1 MHTSRLHHAARLA
14 VTPET
19 ICFGKFVLHPRQQ
32 LLLKD
37 DAPVSLGSRAMCL
50 LIAMASRPG
59 ELLEKSELIAIAWP
73 KVFVE
78 ECNLRTQIL
87 ALRRALIDQG
97 DFEYIVT
104 VPGLGY
110 RFVATVI
117 HDTPPKEPVA
127 ILPPPDTPN
136 RVIGRADLIQTL
148 GKQLQ
153 ARRFVTLLGPGG
165 AGKST
170 VALALASELSGKF
183 PGSICFVD
191 LAPVTSA
198 QLIPGMIA
206 SAMGINSA
214 TDTPL
219 QSVADT
225 MGNSR
230 FLLILDNCE
239 HLLEVVATAVETLLN
254 NAPQCCILV
263 TSREPLHAAGEF
275 VHHLPSLLVPD
286 ALKKMTAKQAMSYSG
301 IQLFVERV
309 TARDPTFSLHDSD
322 VKTVCTICRK
332 LDSNALAIEI
342 AAARVQ
348 ALGIQA
354 LVELLDGSFRLQ
366 MSSKDSSLDRHH
378 TLSATLDWTYSML
391 SVHEQTMLRYLSIF
405 PGSFTVD
412 AITAIVD
419 GMSINELPT
428 LPLLES
434 LVDKSL
440 LTTHEHG
447 AGRRLRLLET
457 TRAYAGEKRAKLGE
471 TAKLSRLNA
480 DYALVLLRN
489 AGEDLSGVPPQAW
502 VTQYGPEI
510 DTLRAAL
517 DWAYSPEG
525 DRELGINLI
534 LLCMPLWLRLS
545 LIGECR
551 HWVDKGLSDTA
562 RLSPILPR
570 QRMLLHT
577 AAASVLLLSYG
588 TGPKI
593 GDYWRQVLK
602 DAIDLNDTEHELR
615 ALWGLWSECTCSNQY
630 QEALK
635 LSEDYIQLTRAEA
648 LTHHRLLA
656 KRMHASTL
664 FHMADLAGARQS
676 INEALISAFSPSS
689 HIIDVH
695 FDQRIAAHGIKAHIE
710 LLQGDVNQALMHID
724 ENVAKSITLNHPATL
739 WYTLCFS
746 ALPMALMAGDLPR
759 VRIHLATMQKS
770 IARHD
775 LPIWRQLTRCFESIL
790 LIRQDEPEVGLRRL
804 RETMSEMGKQGA
816 SPFYSLLRCEAAQ
829 GLAMLDLTQQALET
843 IDETMRV
850 ASARDERWFLPELL
864 RIKGQLLLK
873 DATPSSRKYANELL
887 NQALFQAENQG
898 AEFWRARIAFDLA
911 QSAAVTHP

>member
-1 MHTSRLHHAARLA
+1 
-14 VTPET
+14 
-19 ICFGKFVLHPRQQ
+19 
-32 LLLKD
+32 
-37 DAPVSLGSRAMCL
+37 
-50 LIAMASRPG
+50 
-59 ELLEKSELIAIAWP
+59 
-73 KVFVE
+73 
-78 ECNLRTQIL
+78 
-87 ALRRALIDQG
+87 
-97 DFEYIVT
+97 
-104 VPGLGY
+104 
-110 RFVATVI
+110 
-117 HDTPPKEPVA
+117 
-127 ILPPPDTPN
+127 
-136 RVIGRADLIQTL
+136 
-148 GKQLQ
+148 
-153 ARRFVTLLGPGG
+153 
-165 AGKST
+165 
-170 VALALASELSGKF
+170 
-183 PGSICFVD
+183 
-191 LAPVTSA
+191 
-198 QLIPGMIA
+198 
-206 SAMGINSA
+206 
-214 TDTPL
+214 
-219 QSVADT
+219 
-225 MGNSR
+225 
-230 FLLILDNCE
+230 
-239 HLLEVVATAVETLLN
+239 
-254 NAPQCCILV
+254 
-263 TSREPLHAAGEF
+263 
-275 VHHLPSLLVPD
+275 
-286 ALKKMTAKQAMSYSG
+286 
-301 IQLFVERV
+301 
-309 TARDPTFSLHDSD
+309 
-322 VKTVCTICRK
+322 
-332 LDSNALAIEI
+332 
-342 AAARVQ
+342 
-348 ALGIQA
+348 
-354 LVELLDGSFRLQ
+354 
-366 MSSKDSSLDRHH
+366 
-378 TLSATLDWTYSML
+378 
-391 SVHEQTMLRYLSIF
+391 
-405 PGSFTVD
+405 
-412 AITAIVD
+412 
-419 GMSINELPT
+419 
-428 LPLLES
+428 
-434 LVDKSL
+434 
-440 LTTHEHG
+440 
-447 AGRRLRLLET
+447 
-457 TRAYAGEKRAKLGE
+457 
-471 TAKLSRLNA
+471 
-480 DYALVLLRN
+480 
-489 AGEDLSGVPPQAW
+489 
-502 VTQYGPEI
+502 
-510 DTLRAAL
+510 
-517 DWAYSPEG
+517 
-525 DRELGINLI
+525 
-534 LLCMPLWLRLS
+534 
-545 LIGECR
+545 
-551 HWVDKGLSDTA
+551 
-562 RLSPILPR
+562 
-570 QRMLLHT
+570 MLLHT